1 MTRFTVKIE
10 KDQDDKI
17 ILTGLKRRFVGRV
30 TLR

>member
-10 KDQDDKI
+10 KNQYDKI
-17 ILTGLKRRFVGRV
+17 ILTGLKRRFVDRV

>member
-10 KDQDDKI
+10 KNQDAKI
-17 ILTGLKRRFVGRV
+17 ILTGRKRRFVDRV